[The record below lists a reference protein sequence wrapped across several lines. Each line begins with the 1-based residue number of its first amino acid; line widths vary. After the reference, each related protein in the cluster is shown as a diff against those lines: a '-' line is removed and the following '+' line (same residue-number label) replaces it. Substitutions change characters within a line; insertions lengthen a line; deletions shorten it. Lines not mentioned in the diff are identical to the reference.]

1 MMSLFWTLIFL
12 GLAFNIN
19 CSESKN
25 QKKLPSAVLV
35 GTVYCDSCFHQD
47 FPKASHVMEGAT
59 VAVECMNTR
68 SSPSFRQEVK
78 TDNHGEFKVDLP
90 FSVSKHV
97 KKIKGCSVKLISSN
111 EPYCAV
117 AATATSTSLNLKSK
131 KEGVHIFSA
140 GFFTFKPLNQPQVCD
155 QKPRIGN
162 VKKQGVDGGKSSMVS
177 NANDPAFLQ
186 PVQDPLYNPPVLGH
200 LQPLPLLPRLPPL
213 PQLPQ
218 LPPLP
223 GIPYL
228 PPLPGIETAIKPPK
242 LSDEEINLPATSKI
256 PLIPNPF
263 NPTNIFPP
271 NPLRPPSLLPPVV
284 PSPPASIFPP
294 VFPSPPATIFPPVFP
309 APPSPP
315 FFKLPPIPGFTPSAP
330 PPPPPFPISFP
341 PFPFQPTPG
350 FPGVPP
356 AVVSSSP

>member
-1 MMSLFWTLIFL
+1 MMSLFRTLIFL
-12 GLAFNIN
+12 SLAFSIS
-19 CSESKN
+19 CSELSKN

-35 GTVYCDSCFHQD
+35 GTVYCDTCFHQD
-47 FPKASHVMEGAT
+47 FPKASHVIKGAT
-59 VAVECMNTR
+59 VAVECKNTR
-68 SSPSFRQEVK
+68 SSSSLSFRKEVN
-78 TDNHGEFKVDLP
+78 TDNHGEFKVNLP

-97 KKIKGCSVKLISSN
+97 KKIMGCSVKLISSN

-117 AATATSTSLNLKSK
+117 AATATSTSLNLKSRK
-131 KEGVHIFSA
+131 HGVHIFSA
-140 GFFTFKPLNQPQVCD
+140 GFFTFKPLNQPLVCD
-155 QKPRIGN
+155 QKPRIG
-162 VKKQGVDGGKSSMVS
+162 KKQSVHHDDHDKSFMVS
-177 NANDPAFLQ
+177 NAYYYNNDPT
-186 PVQDPLYNPPVLGH
+186 VQDPPVLGH
-200 LQPLPLLPRLPPL
+200 LPPLPRLPPL

-228 PPLPGIETAIKPPK
+228 PPASAKEISIKPPRS
-242 LSDEEINLPATSKI
+242 SDDQEINLPGTSEI
-256 PLIPNPF
+256 PLVPNPF
-263 NPTNIFPP
+263 NPLFPP
-271 NPLRPPSLLPPVV
+271 NPLLPPPALLPPVV
-284 PSPPASIFPP
+284 PSPPSSIFPP
-294 VFPSPPATIFPPVFP
+294 VFPSPPPSIFPPVFP

-315 FFKLPPIPGFTPSAP
+315 VFKLPPIPGFTPSAP

>member
-1 MMSLFWTLIFL
+1 MSLFWTLIFL
-12 GLAFNIN
+12 SSAFSIN

-35 GTVYCDSCFHQD
+35 GTVYCDTCFHQD
-47 FPKASHVMEGAT
+47 FPKAGHVIEGAT
-59 VAVECMNTR
+59 VAVECKSTR
-68 SSPSFRQEVK
+68 WSRSFRQEVK
-78 TDNHGEFKVDLP
+78 TDDRGDFRVKLP
-90 FSVSKHV
+90 FSVGKHA
-97 KKIKGCSVKLISSN
+97 KKIEGCSVKLISSN

-117 AATATSTSLNLKSK
+117 AATAASTSLNLKAK
-131 KEGVHIFSA
+131 REGMHIF
-140 GFFTFKPLNQPQVCD
+140 PLNQPRVCD
-155 QKPRIGN
+155 QKPRIGDIKRRN
-162 VKKQGVDGGKSSMVS
+162 VGDDRKSAVLD
-177 NANDPAFLQ
+177 ANDLAYDDQ
-186 PVQDPLYNPPVLGH
+186 PYNPPVLGH
-200 LQPLPLLPRLPPL
+200 LPPLPQLPQLPPL

-228 PPLPGIETAIKPPK
+228 PPLPGKEPTIMPPK
-242 LSDEEINLPATSKI
+242 SSVADVDLPATSEI
-256 PLIPNPF
+256 PLMPNPL
-263 NPTNIFPP
+263 NPNIFPP
-271 NPLRPPSLLPPVV
+271 IPLLPPPSLLPPVV

-294 VFPSPPATIFPPVFP
+294 VFPAPPPTIFPPIIP
-309 APPSPP
+309 APPPTSP
-315 FFKLPPIPGFTPSAP
+315 FFQLPPVPGFTPSAP

>member
-1 MMSLFWTLIFL
+1 MSFFWALIFL
-12 GLAFNIN
+12 SFAFIVN

-35 GTVYCDSCFHQD
+35 GTVYCDTCFHQD
-47 FPKASHVMEGAT
+47 FPKASRAIEGAT
-59 VAVECMNTR
+59 VAVECKNTR
-68 SSPSFRQEVK
+68 SSPSFRREVK
-78 TDNHGEFKVDLP
+78 TDNHGEFKVNLP

-97 KKIKGCSVKLISSN
+97 KEIKGCSVKLISSN

-117 AATATSTSLNLKSK
+117 AATATSTLLNLKSK

-140 GFFTFKPLNQPQVCD
+140 GFFTFKPLNQPQICD
-155 QKPRIGN
+155 QKPIIWN
-162 VKKQGVDGGKSSMVS
+162 FKKQRVDDDKSSMVL

-186 PVQDPLYNPPVLGH
+186 PVQDLPYNPPVLGH
-200 LQPLPLLPRLPPL
+200 LPPLPLLPRLPPL

-228 PPLPGIETAIKPPK
+228 PPVPAKETAIKSLQ
-242 LSDEEINLPATSKI
+242 LSDEEINQPATSNI
-256 PLIPNPF
+256 PFVPNPF
-263 NPTNIFPP
+263 NPPIIPP
-271 NPLRPPSLLPPVV
+271 NPLQPPPALLPPVV

-294 VFPSPPATIFPPVFP
+294 VFPSPPATIFPPVLP

-315 FFKLPPIPGFTPSAP
+315 VFKLPPIPGFTPSAP

-356 AVVSSSP
+356 ADVSSSP